1 MHRSPPAE
9 SPTAESPLDVEY
21 LRSWALPDD
30 GDGDKRRRGTVLVVG
45 GSEQT
50 AGGALLAGR
59 AALRVGAGRLQ
70 LATDRS
76 VRSTLAVTVP
86 EARVLAYDDRD
97 ALAGLVGVADAVV
110 MGPGLLDRSLVAELL
125 ALVVDHA
132 TGPVVV
138 DAAALGALA
147 SASADR
153 PGGRS
158 FPVVLTPNRE
168 ELQELLAGEAP
179 ARPESAAAAS
189 RFGATVA
196 SFGRVAAPDGRVWCA
211 SFPVRGLGT
220 SGSGDVLA
228 GAVGGLAARTGEGVQ
243 SACWATALHRMAGA
257 RLADRI
263 APLGYLASEL
273 ADELA
278 PTLAAVE
285 ASPAD

>member
-9 SPTAESPLDVEY
+9 SSAAESPLDVEY

-76 VRSTLAVTVP
+76 VRSALAVTVP

-97 ALAGLVGVADAVV
+97 ALAALVRVADAVV

-125 ALVVDHA
+125 ALVVDQA

-138 DAAALGALA
+138 DAAALGAVA
-147 SASADR
+147 SVSADR

-179 ARPESAAAAS
+179 ARPESAAAS

-257 RLADRI
+257 RLAARI

-285 ASPAD
+285 AGRPD